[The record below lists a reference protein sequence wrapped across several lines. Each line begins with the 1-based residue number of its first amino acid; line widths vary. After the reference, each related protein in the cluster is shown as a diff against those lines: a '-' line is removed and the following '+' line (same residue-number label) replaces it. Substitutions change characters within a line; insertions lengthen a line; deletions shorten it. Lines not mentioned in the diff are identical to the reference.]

1 MHIKRGNKTVLALEI
16 AFLLIATIYIALL
29 SGAPDLV
36 RNLYVVC
43 TLIFFC
49 IFALRHLGFKQDNDY
64 LKMPT
69 IWLILATSGIFALL
83 LGAIGVF
90 TDFTTE
96 HYQPTWEVLWQS
108 TLPLIIIAIEIELFR
123 YAVIGKVE
131 KNVPVL
137 LAFALISS
145 TIFLADIPHQVAT
158 VGNNVVII
166 TTITLTIRILATSLL
181 CTYLSNHFGFL
192 SALIYRFI
200 VVLRVVIFPIWPN
213 MSAMLTLII
222 VTAFPIFTFIIVRHH
237 EIFSEHNHAKARAF
251 NISFFSFPIIVV
263 LAFFA
268 ILNTGI
274 TGYEM
279 MAIASNSM
287 RPTYGR
293 GDIVIYK
300 QIEPSEIQVNDI
312 LVFKRGNQII
322 THRVIEIRG
331 KGENRRF
338 IVKGDNN
345 ESPDDYSVSADD
357 VRGTVRVVGHYI
369 GYPSLMLNGISET
382 EE

>member
-29 SGAPDLV
+29 TNASDLV
-36 RNLYVVC
+36 RNVYIISIL
-43 TLIFFC
+43 LFFC
-49 IFALRHLGFKQDNDY
+49 IFSLRHLGYKQENHY

-69 IWLILATSGIFALL
+69 IWLIVATAGLFALML
-83 LGAIGVF
+83 AAVGVF

-96 HYQPTWEVLWQS
+96 YGPTFDSLYGKI
-108 TLPLIIIAIEIELFR
+108 LPLFIISVEIELFR

-131 KNVPVL
+131 KNEPIL
-137 LAFALISS
+137 IAFTLISD
-145 TIFLADIPHQVAT
+145 TIFLANIPHEVAS
-158 VGNNVVII
+158 VAYNVVII
-166 TTITLTIRILATSLL
+166 TTVILTFRILLTGFM
-181 CTYLSNHFGFL
+181 CTYLSNHFGFVP
-192 SALIYRFI
+192 ALIYRLI
-200 VVLRVVIFPIWPN
+200 VVLGILIMPIWPQ
-213 MSAMLTLII
+213 MSPVLTLIFTI
-222 VTAFPIFTFIIVRHH
+222 AFPLFTLIIVRHH
-237 EIFSEHNHAKARAF
+237 EIFAERHHAKARAF
-251 NISFFSFPIIVV
+251 NLSFFTLPVIVI

-268 ILNTGI
+268 VLNSGI

-279 MAIASNSM
+279 LAIASNSM
-287 RPTYGR
+287 QPTYSR

-300 QIEPSEIQVNDI
+300 RNDPSEIQVNDI
-312 LVFKRGNQII
+312 LVFKRGNHII
-322 THRVIEIRG
+322 THRVVEIRG
-331 KGENRRF
+331 SGDDLRF

-345 ESPDDYSVSADD
+345 SEADDYSVSADD